1 MLNRRRG
8 NGCAGAPRVA
18 DRDGMNLDVQEAVEI
33 VRTGGET
40 AVLLTCEHASERLPE
55 PWHWPDADQW
65 LRGTHWAYDIGA
77 AEITREL
84 CAAWGATAVLSR
96 FSRLLVDP
104 NRETSAPDLVLE
116 RAEGRTVELNRGVD
130 AKERQ
135 RRIERLWRP
144 YHEAVECELARAD
157 ARVVLAIHTFTPIWH
172 GMPRDLEVGVLF
184 DLEEELAERARAELR
199 RAGFETRMNEPY
211 SGKAGLI
218 FSAHHHAT
226 RRGNGVCALELEVR
240 QDLAADAAARARLI
254 APLRAALSAR
264 ASGSLP

>member
-8 NGCAGAPRVA
+8 NGCAEAPHVA
-18 DRDGMNLDVQEAVEI
+18 DREGMNLDVQEAVEI

-40 AVLLTCEHASERLPE
+40 AILLTCEHASERLPE

-65 LRGTHWAYDIGA
+65 LRRTHWAYDIGA
-77 AEITREL
+77 AELTREL
-84 CAAWGATAVLSR
+84 CAAWGATAVLAR
-96 FSRLLVDP
+96 FSRLLADP
-104 NRETSAPDLVLE
+104 NREASAPDLVLE
-116 RAEGRTVELNRGVD
+116 RAEGCSVELNRGVD
-130 AKERQ
+130 AEERQ

-144 YHEAVECELARAD
+144 YHDAIEAELARSD
-157 ARVVLAIHTFTPIWH
+157 ARVVLAIHTFTPVWR
-172 GMPRDLEVGVLF
+172 GTPRDFEVGVLF
-184 DLEEELAERARAELR
+184 DLEEELAERARTELQ

-226 RRGNGVCALELEVR
+226 RRGDGVHALEIELR
-240 QDLAADAAARARLI
+240 QDLAAEPAVRARLV
-254 APLRAALSAR
+254 APLWAALSAR